1 MEQKKGDFTSDRD
14 LRDESAFTRRQM
26 VKAMGFG
33 AVSTSLVALP
43 VRWTKPLVE
52 KVMVPAHAQTSPSP
66 TPPPEP
72 TATLCAVSQED
83 FSGELP
89 VRSTDFSGEVV
100 SIEQWLPGNGP
111 LGRVEITLTG
121 NIEGMARVENQST
134 DPEDI
139 TVTLSVVLTTV
150 DPTGESNVQT
160 PRLSRTETFDAF
172 DGDTDWMG
180 PSGRTYTDIQA
191 TDEQVIVYTE
201 PDKLAVFTG
210 TGFVDFT
217 ISAQST
223 SNASGSGNIASDF
236 DTNAG
241 LEIQVVYYCF

>member
-1 MEQKKGDFTSDRD
+1 MAYDLVEPFLTREERDTILEFLLDR
-14 LRDESAFTRRQM
+14 LELCWS
-26 VKAMGFG
+26 
-33 AVSTSLVALP
+33 

-66 TPPPEP
+66 APPPEP
-72 TATLCAVSQED
+72 TTTLCAVSQEE

-89 VRSTDFSGEVV
+89 VRSTDFSNEVV
-100 SIEQWLPGNGP
+100 SIEQWFPGNGP

-121 NIEGMARVENQST
+121 NIEGMAQVENQSST
-134 DPEDI
+134 EEEI
-139 TVTLSVVLTTV
+139 TVTLAVVLTTV

-160 PRLSRTETFDAF
+160 PSLSRTETIAAY
-172 DGDTDWMG
+172 DGTTDYAG
-180 PSGRTYTDIQA
+180 DSGRTYTDIQT

-201 PDKLAVFTG
+201 PGKLAVFAG

-223 SNASGSGNIASDF
+223 SNASGSGNISSNF